1 MINKKILIFN
11 YGTGNFESIYNVMR
25 KFSNYVYVGNS
36 KSSIKSADLIILP
49 GVGTYH
55 AAMENM
61 KKNNSI
67 TNLKKYI
74 KSGKNVL
81 GICLGLQLLSRS
93 STEIKPTTGLKFISS
108 TVDKNKKNYHI
119 GWNKI
124 IIKKNNLLNS
134 FNGKYFYFQHTYK
147 LYNHKN
153 LDFFGYSF
161 HKKEKILSLIK
172 KDNIFGV
179 QFHPEK
185 SQNNG
190 ILFFDEY
197 FKKIYE

>member
-49 GVGTYH
+49 GVGTYY

-81 GICLGLQLLSRS
+81 GICLGLQLLSHS
-93 STEIKPTTGLKFISS
+93 STEIKPTIGLKFISS
-108 TVDKNKKNYHI
+108 KVDKNKKNYHI

-124 IIKKNNLLNS
+124 IIKKNNFLNS
-134 FNGKYFYFQHTYK
+134 LNGKYFYFQHTYK

-153 LDFFGYSF
+153 LDFFGYCF
-161 HKKEKILSLIK
+161 HKNEKILSLIK
-172 KDNIFGV
+172 KDNIFGI